1 MHAALTHLDL
11 RDTPG
16 HALDPSA
23 VIAGIDLR
31 DPRPA
36 DVDATTL
43 SDERLLEIVRSGG
56 EWAYA
61 ELYRRYEGEVRR
73 FARSLVSSDDVDDL
87 TSETFT
93 KMLQA
98 LRRRKGPVDHP
109 IRYLM
114 VTTRTSAISLRQR
127 HRRQDDLRNHAALKG
142 DVIDEQ
148 PASMDDDLVA
158 AFTQLSP
165 RWRQVLWWNVIEG
178 LSPAEISERMNLAAP
193 AVSALLY
200 RAKAALRAAYAD
212 QVGEHA

>member
-1 MHAALTHLDL
+1 MPAALTHLDL

-16 HALDPSA
+16 LALDPSVA
-23 VIAGIDLR
+23 IAGIDLR
-31 DPRPA
+31 DPHP
-36 DVDATTL
+36 VDLDPTSL
-43 SDERLLEIVRSGG
+43 SDERLLEIVRAGG

-127 HRRQDDLRNHAALKG
+127 HRRQDDLRNHAALRG

-158 AFTQLSP
+158 AFAQLSP

-178 LSPAEISERMNLAAP
+178 LSPAEISERMNLGAP

-212 QVGEHA
+212 QVGEPA